1 MLYKSLNLS
10 CFSDTILG
18 TEKSQGKE
26 VRTDTEKV
34 SGHVSDLVVGP
45 GIVIIEGIGTTEIG
59 IGIWTETGNE
69 REIGT

>member
-1 MLYKSLNLS
+1 MV
-10 CFSDTILG
+10 IG